1 MLVFPGFAGSRLSS
15 LENIPVLPGPSCAT
29 VRERVRGVR
38 GWAAQLGWGE
48 DEMSMGPARGR
59 AVGLSRGAAST
70 EASFD

>member
-15 LENIPVLPGPSCAT
+15 LENIPVLPGPSCVT
-29 VRERVRGVR
+29 VRERVR

-48 DEMSMGPARGR
+48 DEMSMGPARGG